1 MTPSF
6 FEKFRRVTASTA
18 YLPEIDGLRFL
29 AVFWVA
35 IIMHT
40 THYLNDKFYNGQLI
54 KPGPWRWVILEGTHG
69 MYLFFMISGF
79 ILSLP
84 FAKAYLKDYEPI
96 NLKRY
101 YLRRLTR
108 LEPPYII
115 ALFLFFLAHIIIVK
129 KYAISQLIP
138 SLMASIIYCHD
149 LIYGQHSL
157 VLPVAWSLEIEV
169 QFYLLAP
176 LFCLFFNIKSS
187 ATRRLTFLLIMVG
200 GTYYFSYATPRL
212 ENLLRYLH
220 YFMAGLLLAD
230 LYVSHNGK
238 VTNSMVGYIIGII
251 ALVVLLS
258 IPSFYVFPM
267 LLLKLIVLFVLFY
280 QVLFNARMKAMFS
293 AKGITLI
300 GGMCYSIYLLHFGII
315 SCFGTIML
323 SRNAS
328 FNSNHAPLY
337 LIAITLLIL
346 LLSAAYYYYVEKPFM
361 RFRVKHLEQKTKKEE
376 FI

>member
-40 THYLNDKFYNGQLI
+40 THYLNDKFYQGQLI
-54 KPGPWRWVILEGTHG
+54 KQGPWRWVILEGTHG

-84 FAKAYLKDYEPI
+84 FARAYLKSQERV
-96 NLKRY
+96 NFKRY

-115 ALFLFFLAHIIIVK
+115 ALLVFFLAHAFIIK
-129 KYAISQLIP
+129 KYAISQLVP
-138 SLMASIIYCHD
+138 SLLASLIYAHD

-157 VLPVAWSLEIEV
+157 ILPVAWSLEIEV

-176 LFCLFFNIKSS
+176 LLCLFFKIKSS
-187 ATRRLTFLLIMVG
+187 ATRRLIFLLIIVG
-200 GTYYFSYATPRL
+200 GAYYFSYVIPRH

-220 YFMAGLLLAD
+220 YFMVGLFLAD
-230 LYVSHNGK
+230 LYVSQNGK
-238 VTNSMVGYIIGII
+238 FINSMVGYIIGII
-251 ALVVLLS
+251 ALVTALC
-258 IPSFYVFPM
+258 IPSYYIFPM
-267 LLLKLIVLFVLFY
+267 LLLKLIVLFMLFS
-280 QVLFNARMKAMFS
+280 QVLLNERIKAMFS
-293 AKGITLI
+293 AKGLTLI

-323 SRNAS
+323 SRNTS
-328 FNSNHAPLY
+328 FDVNHAPLY

-346 LLSAAYYYYVEKPFM
+346 LLSAAFYFYVEKPFM
-361 RFRVKHLEQKTKKEE
+361 KFRVKRLEQESKKEVT
-376 FI
+376 